1 MIIYLKNKIF
11 ELRYFKS
18 IRLFLILF
26 NDLLILN
33 LSLYFSYFL
42 RIEYFIDI
50 KLVYLANFYSSII
63 YLILFYLFNI
73 QKQYFRHFNPNSYYL
88 YFKFFLSYVTLFGI
102 FVLIQKHV

>member
-33 LSLYFSYFL
+33 LSLYFSYYL
-42 RIEYFIDI
+42 RIEYF
-50 KLVYLANFYSSII
+50 LPVSSIVI
-63 YLILFYLFNI
+63 KYLII
-73 QKQYFRHFNPNSYYL
+73 
-88 YFKFFLSYVTLFGI
+88 FLWVKVKGKLLSI
-102 FVLIQKHV
+102 